1 MKFEET
7 IVAPATGNGGAIAVI
22 RVSGAKA
29 AEICDAVFVSP
40 KGKTIGAAQGY
51 TMLYGQIVNNGNTID
66 DVVAAIYKAP
76 YSYTGEDMVEISCHA
91 SKYIISQITQALC
104 DNGARA
110 AHAGEFTQRA
120 FMNGKL
126 DLAQA
131 EAVAD
136 IIASHDKASHY
147 IASQQMRGGY
157 SEELKSLRDKLLR
170 LVSLMEL
177 ELDFGEED
185 VEFADRS
192 EFISILNETEDK
204 IKQLTRSFSYGNA
217 IKEGIRVVIAGSP
230 NVGKSTLLNALLK
243 EERAIVSD
251 IAGTTRDV
259 IEDTL
264 RIGGVDFR
272 LTDTAGLR
280 ISDEQIEQMGI
291 ERTHKAVSQAR
302 ILLLMFDIR
311 TATKDLIDKQI
322 AELAPNAEQKICI
335 LLNKADVHIEDE
347 NISLTQRQMLQ
358 TIYPRYTVITLSAK
372 TGIGIESVRQFLEQA
387 GELNDIYNQS
397 VTVSNIR
404 HYQALKRA
412 EERLLAVR
420 NGLESGL
427 PTDLIVE
434 DIRGMLGHLGEITGE
449 ITTDEILGQIFSTF
463 CIGK

>member
-1 MKFEET
+1 M
-7 IVAPATGNGGAIAVI
+7 
-22 RVSGAKA
+22 
-29 AEICDAVFVSP
+29 
-40 KGKTIGAAQGY
+40 
-51 TMLYGQIVNNGNTID
+51 
-66 DVVAAIYKAP
+66 
-76 YSYTGEDMVEISCHA
+76 
-91 SKYIISQITQALC
+91 
-104 DNGARA
+104 
-110 AHAGEFTQRA
+110 
-120 FMNGKL
+120 
-126 DLAQA
+126 
-131 EAVAD
+131 
-136 IIASHDKASHY
+136 
-147 IASQQMRGGY
+147 
-157 SEELKSLRDKLLR
+157 
-170 LVSLMEL
+170 
-177 ELDFGEED
+177 
-185 VEFADRS
+185 
-192 EFISILNETEDK
+192 
-204 IKQLTRSFSYGNA
+204 
-217 IKEGIRVVIAGSP
+217 VIAGSP

-264 RIGGVDFR
+264 KIGGVDFR